1 MTGLAL
7 VIFSA
12 FTHSLWNILLKKSNN
27 KFVFNYQMHIINL
40 IIFTIFMVFFGRD
53 MINFEFLPIF
63 LGFFAAVF
71 FALYHLSLSNSYVF
85 TDVSLA
91 YPVSTSSPILVAI
104 WARLLLGEQFTV
116 SGLLGIL
123 IIFIGIFTM
132 HMSRLKGK
140 IDNKGI
146 FFALLASLFYS
157 FGAIIDKFGVT
168 TNSFMLY
175 IYSVVFFMTLFL
187 FVQANI
193 KYGNH
198 IMEFSKNKKY
208 VLLGGGIIFL
218 SFLSYRIGLTY
229 MNVSYA
235 TALRQVNSLF
245 GLLIGYYFL
254 KEKISVTRFV
264 GAFLILSGAV
274 LIKINL

>member
-140 IDNKGI
+140 IDSKGI